1 MYRMIEKKKIA
12 RWVVAAYI
20 ALLVSFSTF
29 VLMDTFVIEKA
40 YGALETTSE
49 NQKDVQ
55 SGGTN
60 AEVTDTTYKDAN
72 KEVTLT
78 TYREGETTVYV
89 ADIALNEGENIKTA
103 LAQNTYG
110 KNIKASTS
118 ETADE
123 NKAVL
128 AVNGDFYGARNSG
141 YVIRN
146 GQLLRSEMSSSEQ
159 EDLVIYEDGNME
171 IIKEGDITAEELLE
185 KGAVNVFSFG
195 PGLIENGEIIVDS
208 SDEVGK
214 AMASNPRTA
223 IGRISDNH
231 YVLVVSDGRTS
242 ESEGLSLSELAQF
255 MKGLGVTTAYNLDGG
270 GSSTMYFNGN
280 VVNNPTTNG
289 QSIKEREVS
298 DIVYV

>member
-12 RWVVAAYI
+12 RWVVATYI
-20 ALLVSFSTF
+20 ALLVSFSAF

-89 ADIALNEGENIKTA
+89 ADIVLNEGENIKTA

-123 NKAVL
+123 NSAVL

-280 VVNNPTTNG
+280 VINNPTTNG

-298 DIVYV
+298 DIVYI